1 MTASIGPTQKPPF
14 VLAAW
19 REKLAALGAED
30 FLPYDFPDE
39 LSVQREAFG
48 ADEMGRSEALSH

>member
-1 MTASIGPTQKPPF
+1 MTASIGPTEKPPF

-30 FLPYDFPDE
+30 FLPYDFPDD

-48 ADEMGRSEALSH
+48 ADEMGRSD

>member
-1 MTASIGPTQKPPF
+1 VTASIGPTEKPPF

-30 FLPYDFPDE
+30 FLNEFKRQPVINGSPQC
-39 LSVQREAFG
+39 LL
-48 ADEMGRSEALSH
+48 ALK